1 MQRRQFAAHHKQ
13 ASTHTILFSGRGGG
27 WQTVIMWKPNWACT
41 TCGML
46 SSRRYSVQRHIRNL
60 HRGNGLEVP
69 YVDYMEGRLTGIYKP
84 DSSKQQQSS
93 LKYSTYLD
101 TCYGATTRLNAYSNP
116 FMPYRSSEMLFPS
129 VSSTSHSDQS
139 YKAMKPSSSAPPS
152 EDLVSQMT
160 TEYCREFA
168 RGLARKALSITS
180 VPHPN
185 LQSSIIQGGLG
196 NSILGIR
203 QNEDI
208 FGYRFEICKHCLFTD
223 PLEVRFG
230 EDGTNNNN
238 NNNYDED
245 AVVARIER
253 KHYCDP
259 KLVASN

>member
-1 MQRRQFAAHHKQ
+1 
-13 ASTHTILFSGRGGG
+13 
-27 WQTVIMWKPNWACT
+27 
-41 TCGML
+41 
-46 SSRRYSVQRHIRNL
+46 
-60 HRGNGLEVP
+60 
-69 YVDYMEGRLTGIYKP
+69 
-84 DSSKQQQSS
+84 
-93 LKYSTYLD
+93 
-101 TCYGATTRLNAYSNP
+101 
-116 FMPYRSSEMLFPS
+116 
-129 VSSTSHSDQS
+129 
-139 YKAMKPSSSAPPS
+139 MKPSSSAPPS
-152 EDLVSQMT
+152 EDLVSQIT

-230 EDGTNNNN
+230 EDGTKNNNN
-238 NNNYDED
+238 NNDDNDDEE

-259 KLVASN
+259 KLVASNIKKYEIRRVA